1 MLNFW
6 LKQIYVHSLKKKNQ
20 RGSKFPFYKSTC
32 MWQIK
37 ALALTSLNLYDNNQI
52 IQNIPSR
59 SSKIYS
65 GTEFNRYEIL
75 NPCYRLNIPGSN
87 CRF

>member
-1 MLNFW
+1 
-6 LKQIYVHSLKKKNQ
+6 
-20 RGSKFPFYKSTC
+20 

-52 IQNIPSR
+52 IQHIPSR
-59 SSKIYS
+59 IYSKIYS

>member
-1 MLNFW
+1 
-6 LKQIYVHSLKKKNQ
+6 
-20 RGSKFPFYKSTC
+20 
-32 MWQIK
+32 MWQLK
-37 ALALTSLNLYDNNQI
+37 ALALISLNLYDNNQI
-52 IQNIPSR
+52 IQHIPSR